1 MDLINLLD
9 KAIKLAAGANDT
21 SNYVKINS
29 EKIYEKLKAE
39 GYDESEA
46 RKLSLLRIFSEEPGA
61 YSPGLQETIP
71 ASNTWEERMQ
81 LAEFYIKRTS
91 AAYST
96 DTWGVKIPRVFEEKS

>member
-39 GYDESEA
+39 GYNETEA
-46 RKLSLLRIFSEEPGA
+46 MKSPLRIFSEEPGA
-61 YSPGLQETIP
+61 YSPGLQEAIP